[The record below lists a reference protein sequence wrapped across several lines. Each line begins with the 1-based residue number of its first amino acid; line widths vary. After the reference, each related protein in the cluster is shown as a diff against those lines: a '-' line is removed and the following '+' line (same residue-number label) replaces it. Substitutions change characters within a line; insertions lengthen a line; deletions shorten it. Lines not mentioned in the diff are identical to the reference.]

1 MRKEGT
7 SGGRKD
13 IRRNKTQNS
22 KFLLQGWDVYVI
34 LFDKKSE
41 NVCTEIFRLLN
52 FVIREREKERMK
64 GEERERKRKMK
75 KSRASKD
82 AQ

>member
-1 MRKEGT
+1 MRE
-7 SGGRKD
+7 RKTRVGVGK
-13 IRRNKTQNS
+13 IYEVKIQNS

-34 LFDKKSE
+34 LFDKK

-64 GEERERKRKMK
+64 GGERERKKRNEK

-82 AQ
+82 AR

>member
-1 MRKEGT
+1 MREKDT

-13 IRRNKTQNS
+13 IRSKTQNS

-34 LFDKKSE
+34 LFDKK

-64 GEERERKRKMK
+64 RGEREKKKRNEK

-82 AQ
+82 AR